1 MVAFI
6 VHASVGMQDNLMDA
20 LPKQVSVSPLPY
32 AAQIDQKLDDMRADE
47 ETAEMLEGLDIP
59 RLSDYQTIE
68 VNMDSE
74 GSDFDVEI
82 SDELLEKMEN
92 SDVTTIVGV
101 CKEMTS
107 DIFAQVKPKLISR
120 AAEGMGTGLV
130 TMSEKAQELQQAHD
144 SLAETIAQLEEAD
157 AAIPGLFDEAEA
169 NYLAS
174 IDDNAEQIQ
183 QVYQQTLNGGFR
195 GMAIFVAIV
204 ALIGLLVLVPYKDN
218 RPGQKNEVIEV

>member
-1 MVAFI
+1 M
-6 VHASVGMQDNLMDA
+6 
-20 LPKQVSVSPLPY
+20 
-32 AAQIDQKLDDMRADE
+32 
-47 ETAEMLEGLDIP
+47 
-59 RLSDYQTIE
+59 
-68 VNMDSE
+68 
-74 GSDFDVEI
+74 
-82 SDELLEKMEN
+82 
-92 SDVTTIVGV
+92 
-101 CKEMTS
+101 
-107 DIFAQVKPKLISR
+107 
-120 AAEGMGTGLV
+120 
-130 TMSEKAQELQQAHD
+130 QQAHD